1 MFISVLKMVLPVFI
15 TFLLG
20 YFAKEKQIIKIG
32 GLEGLKTLVS
42 HFTLPAVLCY
52 AFATANYSQTIVF
65 IGLTVFIS
73 CILGLIIGFAL
84 KKFAKPYPR
93 YFPFLLTNFEGGML
107 GYSLFGLLYPNAI
120 SNFAMFDVGQTLCAF
135 TVFITTLKAVNGEKP
150 TLGGVLKGMISNQIF
165 IAIMIGLIS
174 GICGIG
180 AWLQGDKVGQIIQES
195 IQFIA
200 APTSMI
206 ILFIV
211 GYELNFVKELIAPVL
226 KTVMFRVLVMGTLL
240 IISNAVIFTFVPYDK
255 SIFVAMLL
263 AYSLPAPY
271 IIPLFSETIEDKAYI
286 STTLSIQTL
295 LGILFFI
302 GIAIFSLM

>member
-1 MFISVLKMVLPVFI
+1 
-15 TFLLG
+15 
-20 YFAKEKQIIKIG
+20 
-32 GLEGLKTLVS
+32 
-42 HFTLPAVLCY
+42 
-52 AFATANYSQTIVF
+52 
-65 IGLTVFIS
+65 
-73 CILGLIIGFAL
+73 
-84 KKFAKPYPR
+84 
-93 YFPFLLTNFEGGML
+93 ML

-211 GYELNFVKELIAPVL
+211 GYELNFVKELIVPVL
-226 KTVMFRVLVMGTLL
+226 KTVMFRILVMGTLL

>member
-211 GYELNFVKELIAPVL
+211 GYELNFVKELIVPVL
-226 KTVMFRVLVMGTLL
+226 KTVMFRILVMGTLL

>member
-73 CILGLIIGFAL
+73 CVLGLIIGFAL

-211 GYELNFVKELIAPVL
+211 GYELNFVKELIVPVL
-226 KTVMFRVLVMGTLL
+226 KTVMFRILVMGTLL